1 MSLKAIQEFEY
12 HAPKTVDEALK
23 LLAEY
28 GETAKIMAGGTDL
41 IPKMKGGAAKP
52 QHLISIKGI
61 EELHFIEYDEE
72 KGLRFGA
79 CVPLTQLER
88 HPAVLENY
96 PALAEGCHLIASTQ
110 IRNAGTAVGNICN
123 AVPSADSAPSML
135 ALEAELRICSARQE
149 RWVPIHEF
157 FTGVCKTILAPD
169 ELVTEVRIP
178 AKKANEE
185 SIYFGFTLRK
195 ALDLAMVGV
204 AANLGMEN
212 GICTKAR
219 ISLGAV
225 AITPKRAFGAESL
238 LEGKKITPELADE
251 AGLYASQND
260 CSPITDMRASA
271 EYRREIVHVLVRDA
285 ILITAGMKERG
296 NALYE

>member
-28 GETAKIMAGGTDL
+28 GDTARIMAGGTDV
-41 IPKMKGGAAKP
+41 IPKMKGGVLKP
-52 QHLISIKGI
+52 EHLISIKGI
-61 EELHFIEYDEE
+61 RDLDFIEYDE
-72 KGLRFGA
+72 KDGLRFGA
-79 CVPLTQLER
+79 CVPLTKLER
-88 HPAVLENY
+88 HPVVLEKY

-135 ALEAELRICSARQE
+135 ALEAELKICSQGKE

-157 FTGVCKTILAPD
+157 FTGVCKTILAPQ
-169 ELVTEVRIP
+169 EMVTEVRIP
-178 AKKANEE
+178 AKKPNED
-185 SIYFGFTLRK
+185 SIYYGFTLRK

-204 AANLGMEN
+204 AANLGMED
-212 GICTKAR
+212 GVCTKAR

-225 AITPKRAFGAESL
+225 AITPKRAFGAEQL
-238 LEGKKITPELADE
+238 LEGRKVTPKLADE
-251 AGLYASQND
+251 VGLYASQND

-285 ILITAGMKERG
+285 ILTTAGMKKRG